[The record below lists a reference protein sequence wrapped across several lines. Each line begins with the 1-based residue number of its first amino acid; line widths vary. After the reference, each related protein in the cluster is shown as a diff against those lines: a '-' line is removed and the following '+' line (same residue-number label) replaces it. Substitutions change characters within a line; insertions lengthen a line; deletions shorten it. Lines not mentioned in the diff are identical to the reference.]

1 LVARNAT
8 GRLVIERAVAEK
20 KILVLEDGTALGM
33 LVSAA
38 LADHGYEIIGPVG
51 TAAMAVELISSC
63 APDAALLD
71 VTLAYGT
78 SLPVAELLM
87 SREIPL
93 AFVSGCEP
101 DDLPDHLRNVPLLR
115 KPFGFEGLLNTIE
128 ALF

>member
-1 LVARNAT
+1 
-8 GRLVIERAVAEK
+8 VAEK
-20 KILVLEDGTALGM
+20 KILVVEDGTALGM

-38 LADHGYEIIGPVG
+38 LADHGYEVIGPVA
-51 TAAMAVELISSC
+51 TAAMAVELILSC

-71 VTLAYGT
+71 VTLACGT
-78 SLPVAELLM
+78 SLPAAELLL

-101 DDLPDHLRNVPLLR
+101 DDLPDHLRGVPLLR
-115 KPFGFEGLLNTIE
+115 KPFGSEGLLSTIE

>member
-1 LVARNAT
+1 
-8 GRLVIERAVAEK
+8 VAEK

-38 LADHGYEIIGPVG
+38 LADHGYEVIGPVG